1 MLWCITLHLYV
12 TNNQVVSIIIFPFI
26 CTVSTF
32 STLVVYRSDVF
43 CLFVYPII
51 GYDLINDKVNQL
63 CPLTFPFKELGAPG
77 FGTIFF
83 LETIV
88 ANDIR

>member
-1 MLWCITLHLYV
+1 MVRYFNSEALHLYV
-12 TNNQVVSIIIFPFI
+12 TKIRVGSIFPFI
-26 CTVSTF
+26 CTVS
-32 STLVVYRSDVF
+32 SLVVYRSAVF
-43 CLFVYPII
+43 VCLC
-51 GYDLINDKVNQL
+51 YDRINDKVNQL

-83 LETIV
+83 LETTV